1 MSKFQTSGT
10 FFFFLFFVF
19 TVKEKKVV
27 HPPLLRLDTASSIL
41 DKYSRKLKKPTETG
55 TRGESLFFDDS
66 DSCKSGKTRTVMS
79 I

>member
-1 MSKFQTSGT
+1 M
-10 FFFFLFFVF
+10 F

-27 HPPLLRLDTASSIL
+27 HPPLRRLDTASSVL
-41 DKYSRKLKKPTETG
+41 DKYSRKLKKPRETG

-79 I
+79 L